1 MNNLLLNDIRMFL
14 VYLLGR
20 RRADLDA
27 MEAARA
33 YVAVT
38 IEPRLA
44 AIDALPPESFG
55 GKPNVE
61 QLADTDRRHDSFGLA
76 LFFLALF
83 YITWP
88 KASAAA
94 KAAANLIFTK
104 YVPNKAHL
112 RSAFAT
118 QASRAEQREP
128 QLVIDKAALD
138 LLPVEGGTAHGV
150 ATDYVQAGI
159 ELGMLLSGRAELK
172 GQRADALS
180 LRTQALADI
189 STLRSMIGRVHAGSP
204 DGGAAVDRKL
214 FNYLDSLC
222 DLRDSGSKAPT
233 PPPPVDTDPVT
244 T

>member
-1 MNNLLLNDIRMFL
+1 M
-14 VYLLGR
+14 
-20 RRADLDA
+20 
-27 MEAARA
+27 
-33 YVAVT
+33 
-38 IEPRLA
+38 
-44 AIDALPPESFG
+44 
-55 GKPNVE
+55 
-61 QLADTDRRHDSFGLA
+61 
-76 LFFLALF
+76 
-83 YITWP
+83 
-88 KASAAA
+88 
-94 KAAANLIFTK
+94 
-104 YVPNKAHL
+104 
-112 RSAFAT
+112 
-118 QASRAEQREP
+118 
-128 QLVIDKAALD
+128 
-138 LLPVEGGTAHGV
+138 

-189 STLRSMIGRVHAGSP
+189 STLRTMIGRVHAGSP